1 MPTKYFKI
9 KSKQDKFNEALEK
22 QRVQEI
28 VEYLDLFTDIF
39 RKFQIKANDRSSLW
53 ECHITKKHVAF

>member
-28 VEYLDLFTDIF
+28 VENLDLFVNIF
-39 RKFQIKANDRSSLW
+39 RKFQINANDRSSLW
-53 ECHITKKHVAF
+53 ECDITKKHVAF